1 MTLLSAKAAPLP
13 CVPNDFAGTRLIGFT
28 VCTVVACW
36 FQKSPYGSCGS
47 SQALLARIALIAIS
61 IAVWHGAYDG
71 TLARPRFEPWM
82 GRWWFFTFAAG
93 YLLLVGATLIAW
105 HVAPAFALA
114 AFLLY
119 SSWHF
124 GTEQDVERL
133 TLGGAVSGF
142 AYGALTISAACYWHP
157 AQVNTIFRAMLGSSA
172 DAAFPLDLIRICAA
186 LLWVMVAVAAVG
198 TLLGLRGKAQS
209 TRLALTSLIA
219 VELLLF
225 RCCDPWIAFAVYF
238 CLWHTPEHLVST
250 SLDGNGHFTPRMMWQ
265 NLKAGVPPWI
275 ASLAAL
281 TALLAFRP
289 QSVTGYAS
297 GLFVFLSA
305 LTVPHMGLNEMR
317 RFARH

>member
-1 MTLLSAKAAPLP
+1 MTLLSAKATRLP
-13 CVPNDFAGTRLIGFT
+13 YLSNDFAGTRLIGFT

-36 FQKSPYGSCGS
+36 FQNSPYGSTVSG
-47 SQALLARIALIAIS
+47 QALLARIALIAIA

-71 TLARPRFEPWM
+71 TIARPRFEPWI
-82 GRWWFFTFAAG
+82 GRWWFFTFASG
-93 YLLLVGATLIAW
+93 YLLLVGITLIAW
-105 HVAPAFALA
+105 HVAPAITLA

-124 GTEQDVERL
+124 GTEQDVGRL

-142 AYGALTISAACYWHP
+142 AFGALPISAACYWHTN
-157 AQVNTIFRAMLGSSA
+157 QVNTIFRAMLGSSGNA
-172 DAAFPLDLIRICAA
+172 GFPLDLTRICAA
-186 LLWVMVAVAAVG
+186 LLWVIVALAAFG
-198 TLLGLRGKAQS
+198 TWLGLRGKAQS
-209 TRLALTSLIA
+209 TRLALTSLIP

-225 RCCDPWIAFAVYF
+225 RCCDPLIAFAVYF

-250 SLDGNGHFTPRMMWQ
+250 SLDRDGLFTPRVMWQ
-265 NLKAGVPPWI
+265 NLRAGIPPWI

-281 TALLAFRP
+281 TALIAFRP

-297 GLFVFLSA
+297 GLFILLSA